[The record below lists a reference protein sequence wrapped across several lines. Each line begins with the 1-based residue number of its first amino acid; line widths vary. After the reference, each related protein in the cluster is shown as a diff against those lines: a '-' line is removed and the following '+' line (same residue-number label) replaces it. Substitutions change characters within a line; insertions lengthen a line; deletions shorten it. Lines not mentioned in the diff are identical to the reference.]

1 VRIELDDGEWCGR
14 AIDLSGVSLNGETMV
29 QAIRNESDV
38 VECARPGP
46 PHKYIGWIRP
56 GMELRTRT
64 ALAAVARSRGLSV
77 PQDEKRERVLER
89 LSELPTATVETDTEI
104 KTETTLRRR
113 LAMMNEEI
121 DRHRERVARLHGQ
134 VQALRENRET
144 AVEAIDALEDA
155 IRELSECETEHAA
168 AEQALKQERERQR
181 RQHDVR
187 DERLR
192 LEDRAANLA
201 REARRYL
208 VRELEAEFE
217 TTVEMVPGATT
228 ARTGMGFDADPVT
241 AALAI
246 ARLGVIEAPI
256 VLECNRFSS
265 ARAAA
270 DWLDALII
278 RL

>member
-1 VRIELDDGEWCGR
+1 VRIKLDDDEWCGR
-14 AIDLSGVSLNGETMV
+14 AIGLSGVSLNGETIV
-29 QAIRNESDV
+29 RAVRDENDV

-46 PHKYIGWIRP
+46 LHEYVGWIRP

-64 ALAAVARSRGLSV
+64 ALAAVARSRGQSA

-89 LSELPTATVETDTEI
+89 LSGLPAATVEAEAEME
-104 KTETTLRRR
+104 TETTLRRR

-144 AVEAIDALEDA
+144 AVEATNALEDA
-155 IRELSECETEHAA
+155 VRELSECETEHAA
-168 AEQALKQERERQR
+168 AEQALKRARERQR
-181 RQHDVR
+181 QRHDVR
-187 DERLR
+187 DEQLT

-217 TTVEMVPGATT
+217 TTVEIVPGATT

-256 VLECNRFSS
+256 VLECNRFLS
-265 ARAAA
+265 AGVAA
-270 DWLDALII
+270 DWLDAPII
-278 RL
+278 QL

>member
-1 VRIELDDGEWCGR
+1 
-14 AIDLSGVSLNGETMV
+14 MV
-29 QAIRNESDV
+29 QAIREGNDG
-38 VECARPGP
+38 VECAGPGP
-46 PHKYIGWIRP
+46 PHEYVEWIRP
-56 GMELRTRT
+56 GMDLRTRT
-64 ALAAVARSRGLSV
+64 ALAAVARSRGLSA

-89 LSELPTATVETDTEI
+89 LSQLPAATVETDAEME
-104 KTETTLRRR
+104 TETTLRRR
-113 LAMMNEEI
+113 LAMMSEEI
-121 DRHRERVARLHGQ
+121 DRRRERVARLHGQ

-155 IRELSECETEHAA
+155 VRELSECETEHAA
-168 AEQALKQERERQR
+168 AEQALKRARERQR
-181 RQHDVR
+181 RLHDVR

-208 VRELEAEFE
+208 VRELKAEFE
-217 TTVEMVPGATT
+217 TTVEMVPGTTT
-228 ARTGMGFDADPVT
+228 ARTGMGFDTDPVT

-265 ARAAA
+265 AGAAA
-270 DWLDALII
+270 DWLDVPII
-278 RL
+278 HL